1 VPALL
6 VDLMELIFAGILG
19 LLVGAIV
26 SVVSVRLP
34 QSMQLETDNFAALV
48 SGNEPPHGPFPVLPL
63 ESLAQ
68 LFPLSLRTV
77 ALCVLC
83 GVLSSTAILFFG
95 VTPRGVAVLCFTFV
109 VVTLFAVD
117 IEAQLLPDTLT
128 YPLMWIGLLVNIEG
142 IFVSAESAIIGAAAG
157 YIALWALAVSY
168 KRVTKNDGMG
178 NGDFK
183 LMAALGAWHGH
194 ESLFGILIA
203 AFAACL
209 LAWLLRAA
217 LHPTERQH
225 AFAFGPYLALAG
237 MANFYFD
244 TYKAVSP
251 L

>member
-1 VPALL
+1 
-6 VDLMELIFAGILG
+6 MELIFAGILG

-34 QSMQLETDNFAALV
+34 QSMQLDTDNFAALV
-48 SGNEPPHGPFPVLPL
+48 TGKEPPHAPFPVLPL

-68 LFPLSLRTV
+68 LFPLSRRTV
-77 ALCVLC
+77 AACLMCAL
-83 GVLSSTAILFFG
+83 LSVTAILFFG
-95 VTPRGVAVLCFTFV
+95 VTPRGLAVLCFTFV
-109 VVTLFAVD
+109 LATLFAVD
-117 IEAQLLPDTLT
+117 MEAHLLPDSLTL
-128 YPLMWIGLLVNIEG
+128 PLMWLGLLVNING
-142 IFVSAESAIIGAAAG
+142 TFVVAESAIIGAAVG
-157 YIALWALAVSY
+157 YIALWALAASY

-203 AFAACL
+203 AFAAGL
-209 LAWLLRAA
+209 IAWLLRAVMR
-217 LHPTERQH
+217 PTERQQ

-237 MANFYFD
+237 LGNFYFD
-244 TYKAVSP
+244 AYKAVSP